1 MFRLHLAAMIASHVH
16 AGRQGG
22 GPPVDYSLPGLK
34 VTAIA
39 NLKPGFLV
47 GFAVGLAVGGAC
59 GGVGN
64 RVLGRVL
71 GGVGRR
77 VG

>member
-1 MFRLHLAAMIASHVH
+1 MAFFRLHLAAMIASHVH

-22 GPPVDYSLPGLK
+22 GSTVDYSLPGLK

-47 GFAVGLAVGGAC
+47 GLAVGLAESPPLCSDV
-59 GGVGN
+59 N
-64 RVLGRVL
+64 NMDP
-71 GGVGRR
+71 
-77 VG
+77 